1 MELIVT
7 TDPAAYEGRWHE
19 FAPGVEALI
28 VPYTRRVIR
37 KVMALATVPVPAD
50 LGHPDADGEQLAGSR
65 IDPELWD
72 RHLYREIVLGLKGIV
87 GPDGEPVVC
96 SPEVID
102 VVCDQVAGFAA
113 WALER
118 ARADAAALTA
128 RQEQTLKNS
137 NRSHDGSS
145 DGPRG

>member
-37 KVMALATVPVPAD
+37 KVMALATVAVPA
-50 LGHPDADGEQLAGSR
+50 PDDGGAAPAAR

-96 SPEVID
+96 GPEVID
-102 VVCDQVAGFAA
+102 VVCDQVDGFAA

-128 RQEQTLKNS
+128 RQEQMLKNS